1 MSAFLFSLLFLSSNI
16 ASAEY
21 KPYTSTEQEIKQKKI
36 EKRQQKWEEKQ
47 DKKEMKQK
55 GMKQKAKSY
64 SAVVLEQAEA
74 LDLTDEQ
81 LGKIMRIQMTN
92 KKTRKELLDNPR
104 KSMTKALKELR
115 NPAASAVSIRKAGR
129 AHTDD
134 FDALVEAEIKVRK
147 KIAATLTPKQS
158 KKLQAMQLPEEEKM
172 VE

>member
-1 MSAFLFSLLFLSSNI
+1 
-16 ASAEY
+16 
-21 KPYTSTEQEIKQKKI
+21 
-36 EKRQQKWEEKQ
+36 
-47 DKKEMKQK
+47 
-55 GMKQKAKSY
+55 MKQKAKSY

-104 KSMTKALKELR
+104 KSLTKALKELR
-115 NPAASAVSIRKAGR
+115 NPAASAASIRKAGR

-147 KIAATLTPKQS
+147 KIDATLTPKQS
-158 KKLQAMQLPEEEKM
+158 KKLQARQLPEEEKM